1 MMDDPTTP
9 RRSAIGRYSAS
20 LLAVLL
26 AQAVVMGAP
35 GPAEAMQQGTVAGT
49 VVDARSAAPLE
60 GARATLVDLG
70 TAAATDEDGRFRL
83 ADVPAGTHQLRV
95 QMIGYRP
102 VERTVRVR
110 GGETTEVE
118 IVLAVAPVQLR
129 EITISPRRVTE
140 AVRDAPVSVTAFD
153 AQEIRDAEINRPK
166 EMLQQT
172 PGATLVRS
180 VESGCCAFIT
190 VRGIGQQRNTETPV
204 ATVVDDVQQFS
215 PLQFDQPLYD
225 VERVTVVKGPEG
237 ALYGRNA
244 IAGAILVDTRE
255 PTNEPQGFFRVG
267 GGKGERLE
275 ATAAYGGPIVE
286 DELLFRVAGH
296 FANQTGFYDNITL
309 NRKADG
315 LQAAN
320 ARAKLRWNA
329 SSAVRLDMKA
339 QFDRTRSN
347 SLALFDYQPAIL
359 AEDGRSLDDGPFP
372 FDFTN
377 VNSNE
382 VRRHAIANNLGFD
395 ERKVDEVSARLGVE
409 GGGANLEFVTA
420 YTNIVNERTGDQFP
434 YSASTSRVI
443 TGLGQVDG
451 TQTQYKDVEGWSSE
465 LRVHS
470 PEDQPLRWQL
480 GGYFLMWNRFIS
492 SSVGTDL
499 GQGILGLERE
509 PAFGSSTNPTVS
521 WLADDNDNE
530 AWAVFGNVEYD
541 LAPDLTVMGA
551 VRYDRESRE
560 QLVSEDNTAGAPG
573 ATNTATFDKVQ
584 PKVRLRYARELDG
597 DVLNF
602 VNLYGSW
609 GIGFRSGQFNQNGVA
624 EAAAG
629 AGIEGVQ
636 DVVDQEEA
644 SSFELGFKS
653 RWANDRLSWETAFF
667 RTDDEGQPHFL
678 FIGAV
683 GAQVLV
689 TIPDADI
696 KGVESTLKARVVEGL
711 DVYASGAITD
721 TEIQAFPVDP
731 AAVGQKLPLVPEY
744 TLNLGVQHRQAVTDE
759 FAIVGRVDYERLGE
773 MAWTPQN
780 TTPRDPVDLVGV
792 KGGLEYGDWAAKM
805 EISNLNDEVY
815 NGEFVAG
822 GFAWPAPPRRW
833 RVTVERQF

>member
-1 MMDDPTTP
+1 MDDATLSKH
-9 RRSAIGRYSAS
+9 SATGRGTA
-20 LLAVLL
+20 LLLGALTALAVL
-26 AQAVVMGAP
+26 AATPDAATAVQ
-35 GPAEAMQQGTVAGT
+35 EGTIEGR
-49 VVDARSAAPLE
+49 VVDGRSAAPLE
-60 GARATLVDLG
+60 GARVTLVARERSVG
-70 TAAATDEDGRFRL
+70 TDADGRFRF
-83 ADVPAGTHQLRV
+83 ADVPAGTHRLRIT
-95 QMIGYRP
+95 MLGYRP
-102 VERTVRVR
+102 AERTVEV
-110 GGETTEVE
+110 GSGETVEVE
-118 IVLAVAPVQLR
+118 VTLALAPVQIR

-204 ATVVDDVQQFS
+204 ATVVDEVQQFS

-225 VERVTVVKGPEG
+225 VQRITVVKGPEG

-255 PTNEPQGFFRVG
+255 PTEEEQGFVRFG

-275 ATAAYGGPIVE
+275 ATAAYGGPLVG
-286 DELLFRVAGH
+286 DDLLFRVAGH
-296 FANQTGFYDNITL
+296 FRTQTGFYDNITL
-309 NRKADG
+309 DRKADG

-329 SSAVRLDMKA
+329 SSRVTLDLKA
-339 QFDRTRSN
+339 QFDRTESN
-347 SLALFDYQPAIL
+347 SLALFNYQPAVL
-359 AEDGRSLDDGPFP
+359 AEDGRSLAEGDLP

-377 VNSNE
+377 IDSNE
-382 VRRHAIANNLGFD
+382 VRRYSIANNLGFD
-395 ERKVDEVSARLGVE
+395 QRKVDELSARLGYVGDAVNVE
-409 GGGANLEFVTA
+409 FITA
-420 YTNIVNERTGDQFP
+420 YTNIENERTGDQFP
-434 YSASTSRVI
+434 YSASTNRI
-443 TGLGQVDG
+443 TAIGQVDG

-465 LRVHS
+465 LRVRS

-480 GGYFLMWNRFIS
+480 GGYFLTWDRFIS
-492 SSVGTDL
+492 ASVGQDL
-499 GQGILGLERE
+499 GQGILSLQRS

-521 WLADDNDNE
+521 WLADDNSND
-530 AWAVFGNVEYD
+530 AWALFGNVEYD

-551 VRYDRESRE
+551 LRYDRESRE
-560 QLVSEDNTAGAPG
+560 QFVSEENTAGAPG
-573 ATNTATFDKVQ
+573 AVNTATFDKVQ
-584 PKVRLRYARELDG
+584 PKVRLRYARELDS

-653 RWANDRLSWETAFF
+653 RWANDRLSWETAFY
-667 RTDDEGQPHFL
+667 RTDDEGQPFFV

-689 TIPDADI
+689 NIDEADI
-696 KGVESTLKARVVEGL
+696 MGVESTLKAKVAEGL
-711 DVYASGAITD
+711 DVYAAGAITD
-721 TEIQAFPVDP
+721 TEIQSYLVDP
-731 AAVGQKLPLVPEY
+731 EAVGNMLPLVPEY
-744 TLNLGVQHRQAVTDE
+744 TLNLGVQHRQPVTDE
-759 FAIVGRVDYERLGE
+759 LAVVGRVDYERLGE

-780 TTPRDPVDLVGV
+780 STPRDPVDLVGL
-792 KGGLEYGDWAAKM
+792 KGGLEYGDWAAKL
-805 EISNLNDEVY
+805 EFSNLNDEVY

-833 RVTVERQF
+833 RVTVEKQF

>member
-1 MMDDPTTP
+1 MMDDATTP
-9 RRSAIGRYSAS
+9 RRSAIGRLAAS
-20 LLAVLL
+20 LLAALL
-26 AQAVVMGAP
+26 VQAAVMGAP
-35 GPAEAMQQGTVAGT
+35 APAEAMQQGTVVGT

-83 ADVPAGTHQLRV
+83 ADVPAGSHELRI

-102 VERTVRVR
+102 VDRTVQVR

-153 AQEIRDAEINRPK
+153 SQEIRDAEINRPK

-225 VERVTVVKGPEG
+225 VQRVTVVKGPEG

-315 LQAAN
+315 LRAAN

-329 SSAVRLDMKA
+329 ASAVQLDLKA
-339 QFDRTRSN
+339 QFDRTQSN

-359 AEDGRSLDDGPFP
+359 AEDGRSLDDGPLP
-372 FDFTN
+372 FDFTD

-409 GGGANLEFVTA
+409 GDAANLEFVTA

-470 PEDQPLRWQL
+470 SEDQPLRWQL
-480 GGYFLMWNRFIS
+480 GGHLLMWNRFIS

-499 GQGILGLERE
+499 GQGVLSLERE

-560 QLVSEDNTAGAPG
+560 QFVSEDNTAGEPG

-584 PKVRLRYARELDG
+584 PKVRLRYARDLDG

-629 AGIEGVQ
+629 AGVEGVQ

-678 FIGAV
+678 FIGAL

-689 TIPDADI
+689 SIPDADI
-696 KGVESTLKARVVEGL
+696 KGVESTLQARVAEGL
-711 DVYASGAITD
+711 DVYAAGAVTD

-731 AAVGQKLPLVPEY
+731 TAVGQMLPLVPEY
-744 TLNLGVQHRQAVTDE
+744 TLNLGAQHRQAVTDE
-759 FAIVGRVDYERLGE
+759 LAVVARVDYERLGE

-805 EISNLNDEVY
+805 EISNLNDEAY